1 MTKTYPS
8 KVDWWFAALMF
19 LGPAICLIVGIA
31 VVGASLIGALVCIF
45 TALFIISIM
54 LLIGYPCS
62 YMIGAQSLIIRSGAF
77 NEESIPFSQIRDA
90 TLSSNPLSAPA
101 LSLKRVKISLKDG
114 YRLIS
119 PINREEF
126 IAELL
131 SRIPD
136 TTNSGNA

>member
-1 MTKTYPS
+1 MTKTYQS

-31 VVGASLIGALVCIF
+31 VVGASIIGSLVCIL

-62 YMIGAQSLIIRSGAF
+62 YTITEKSLIIRSGAF
-77 NEESIPFSQIRDA
+77 NEESIPLNQIREA

-101 LSLKRVKISLKDG
+101 LSLKRVKISLEDG

-119 PINREEF
+119 PVNREQF
-126 IAELL
+126 IEELL
-131 SRIPD
+131 SRVPD
-136 TTNSGNA
+136 GKI